1 MAYRPRNN
9 TIVDKS
15 FYLAVDIVK
24 FSKVLKENKDFEIAS
39 QLIRAGTSVGA
50 NVRESQRGA
59 STKDF
64 ANKLKIALKEAEEV
78 EYWLDIIDACGD
90 YDLTNLYKQIDE
102 VIRLLVSII
111 KTSGNSKFSIP
122 NS

>member
-9 TIVDKS
+9 AVVDKT
-15 FYLAVDIVK
+15 FYLACDVVN
-24 FSKVLKENKDFEIAS
+24 FCGVLRANKDFEIAS

-50 NVRESQRGA
+50 NTRESQRGS

-78 EYWLDIIDACGD
+78 EYWLDIIDATRN
-90 YDLTNLYKQIDE
+90 YNLESLYKKTDE

-111 KTSGNSKFSIP
+111 KSTGNS
-122 NS
+122 